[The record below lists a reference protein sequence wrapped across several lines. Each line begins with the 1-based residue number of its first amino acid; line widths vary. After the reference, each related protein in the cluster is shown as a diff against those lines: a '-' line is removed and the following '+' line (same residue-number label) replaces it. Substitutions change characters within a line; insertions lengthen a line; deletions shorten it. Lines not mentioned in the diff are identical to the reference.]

1 MIIVR
6 WLNKIFFFI
15 LFLIIPLLSFSQNLI
30 VDIKILD
37 VDTKGYQC
45 DGKCGA
51 GFRFY
56 KDSNS
61 DNNYLSPKSGQ
72 CLRTGINT
80 FYTLNTELNSFDL
93 DINNPSFT
101 LVFESF
107 NKRKEDKC
115 CGFGTCGDGSDD
127 CKYEPNY
134 KDRCNKPDLYQ
145 LFSNYSIDF
154 NDPKYLPGVY
164 TPLTTEN
171 TGGGSYAVSHIYIR
185 YRIPTPNFFY
195 LNTSANPCN
204 ALEARICADKNVTL
218 KTNVKLPPAANKSN
232 LQYEWE
238 YHIANDSTV
247 TLNNNLI
254 TCIQNWN
261 YNYGNYGNP
270 TNQYATPGLDQCMQ
284 YVTGATIADKITNCG
299 IYSFPQGAQ
308 LANCYLNNDRYN
320 VSINWKPIGTSN
332 TDSISFLPFS
342 KLFNGSLSS
351 AKNVYFRVKAKS
363 SEIET
368 EWVYFNSTNADKP
381 KSSASGDY
389 KTFLPPAPTV
399 AAQDI
404 TTEASCNNKA
414 TGKIIVSNVVSYGQ
428 NIAWVL
434 LNSANSTSCCD
445 SKDTINRNKNCIT
458 DVFASGSAAPGATN
472 FTITDIPSGTYTLKL
487 IATGNQSA
495 CANKF
500 HNITVPQIPA
510 LQVSSSNT
518 NITCFGAN
526 DGSLTF
532 APLNGKSPYTIT
544 VFDQGGNTL
553 FNQVSTGSTLSN
565 LKPGKYKIS
574 ITDFCQ
580 TITQNIT
587 IIEPIPVSIAK
598 DQFGKEIIETNG
610 TTCAY
615 PGNGTM
621 KVQSAGG
628 SPTNAKYKYILY
640 KYNFNKTDST
650 SYRTKNYDAADANN
664 KQWLL
669 IDLEQG
675 KYNLYIY
682 DAERNCKPFA
692 KYFEISG
699 LAPIVIKNVKTSNI
713 NCFGTNQGSIIITP
727 FGGTGKYK
735 YRIKNTG
742 SGLVTDQLDSTFSN
756 LYAGTYQITLLS
768 GEPGCQDNYLYPSSI
783 VISEADKIV
792 ISTSKTDIKCNG
804 DNNATITAT
813 VQGGSGAFNYTW
825 EKNINNQWSTF
836 ATDKLS
842 LDKLSGG
849 LYRLKVQDKNSST
862 CEIISDQIKISEPDP
877 LLITAVKQIRPGC
890 VSDHVYLKPI
900 LSGGILPYQ
909 TLYALDGVN
918 YTPFDDNTLLSL
930 GTYSIKAT
938 DGNNCSYTFPDPVK
952 ITENA
957 VNITVKALAVCYKQA
972 NGKIKL
978 TVEGGELPYRYSI
991 DNGITYHDKPDFD
1004 NVATGSYNIIV
1015 KDNKGCSGTAIATIE
1030 QRKDKPEID
1039 FLVSSLQNALD
1050 TIVVVDISRPLPDKV
1065 KWIFDKNTQVI
1076 DSVSTTPKIRFPN
1089 PGTYQV
1095 VMNASFGDCE
1105 YSLGETIT
1113 IKPYDPNTPK
1123 VLLPGVRPIEVFSIT
1138 PNPNTGEFTV
1148 KVTLVKSHALVI
1160 LIYDVRGNEVYRK
1173 NWQDIKEINEAIKL
1187 PDSQSGAFLV
1197 RVITENDAKELKMIV
1212 NK

>member
-1 MIIVR
+1 MV
-6 WLNKIFFFI
+6 LTFTIFQTTY
-15 LFLIIPLLSFSQNLI
+15 LKRNLI
-30 VDIKILD
+30 MILTGIIISLYSLPTNAQQKVKVEIKITRLISRIGRP
-37 VDTKGYQC
+37 VAHPY
-45 DGKCGA
+45 
-51 GFRFY
+51 Y
-56 KDSNS
+56 KEN
-61 DNNYLSPKSGQ
+61 NNYLLNEGYDTDLTPYGQGCLEYGNYFLNPRDSSIYNIFDTDINLKSF
-72 CLRTGINT
+72 TV
-80 FYTLNTELNSFDL
+80 SFDPNSSQN
-93 DINNPSFT
+93 IFSFKIW
-101 LVFESF
+101 SW
-107 NKRKEDKC
+107 EDQ
-115 CGFGTCGDGSDD
+115 GAR
-127 CKYEPNY
+127 
-134 KDRCNKPDLYQ
+134 DRCNYDRPNVGAQDNNEHFLFTQINLNYFKPGVFSGFFSNGFANSNRFPASDNFFIFEYKVRYSVIKPDDIQIKNTDIALGNG
-145 LFSNYSIDF
+145 SNAKF
-154 NDPKYLPGVY
+154 CP
-164 TPLTTEN
+164 
-171 TGGGSYAVSHIYIR
+171 
-185 YRIPTPNFFY
+185 
-195 LNTSANPCN
+195 
-204 ALEARICADKNVTL
+204 DKQTTL
-218 KTNVKLPPAANKSN
+218 KTNTNQPHKENFEYV
-232 LQYEWE
+232 WE
-238 YHIANDSTV
+238 YNFQGDNDTINTSYISSFGDNCTGDSQYS
-247 TLNNNLI
+247 NECGQNFDASCEQ
-254 TCIQNWN
+254 CIV
-261 YNYGNYGNP
+261 
-270 TNQYATPGLDQCMQ
+270 QYDYPA
-284 YVTGATIADKITNCG
+284 I
-299 IYSFPQGAQ
+299 
-308 LANCYLNNDRYN
+308 
-320 VSINWKPIGTSN
+320 WKPLGVTS
-332 TDSISFLPFS
+332 TDTINFNPFS
-342 KLFNGSLSS
+342 AVFQNDISKIGDARLVN
-351 AKNVYFRVKAKS
+351 FRVKARASTPGGLS
-363 SEIET
+363 ST
-368 EWVYFNSTNADKP
+368 
-381 KSSASGDY
+381 DY
-389 KTFLPPAPTV
+389 LGKLGYGVLNNILFLPPAPT
-399 AAQDI
+399 I
-404 TTEASCNNKA
+404 TSYQTVASCSNQS
-414 TGKIIVSNVVSYGQ
+414 TGKILLKGIKGYTGNYEYVVLKGGKNTSLCKSNSD
-428 NIAWVL
+428 N
-434 LNSANSTSCCD
+434 ANQ
-445 SKDTINRNKNCIT
+445 NCINN
-458 DVFASGSAAPGATN
+458 VEQ
-472 FTITDIPSGTYTLKL
+472 SGTIPIGNSDYEISGLKAGAYTLKL
-487 IATGNQSA
+487 LAKGVDGA
-495 CANKF
+495 CATRF
-500 HNITVPQIPA
+500 FNITVPEIPPLQI
-510 LQVSSSNT
+510 SSSNT

-532 APLNGKSPYTIT
+532 AALNGKSPYTMS

-553 FNQVSTGSTLSN
+553 FNQVSTGSNLSN
-565 LKPGKYKIS
+565 LKPGKYNIS

-580 TITQNIT
+580 TVSQNIT

-713 NCFGTNQGSIIITP
+713 NCFGTNHGSIIITP